1 MESSFEKVM
10 ENFRTIVSIP
20 RPSYDE
26 KQISDYLAG
35 FGRALGLNT
44 VQDDALNVIIKKPG
58 SKGYEDAPPVILQGH
73 MDIVYVSD
81 GNAVEARAITAVEE
95 NGWIKADGTSL
106 GADNGIALAYIMT
119 ILQSDNIPHPPIE
132 ALFTTCEETGMQ
144 GALSLDPSKLTGKT
158 LINIDSETEGR
169 LVAGCAGG
177 VISTVRIPIRM
188 EPIGP
193 GDTALVIRIHNLR
206 GGHSGVEIDKQ
217 RGNAIKL
224 LGRVLRGISRY
235 TGYELVSI
243 DGGAKS
249 NVIPFSASA
258 IISVVSGCMEKIETA
273 LRHWQDM
280 LRKEY
285 SLSDPD
291 LTVTFSPCDHS
302 PACRMS
308 RESKD
313 RILRGIMMMPHGVHE
328 MSLEVPGLVQSSCN
342 LGVISATETN
352 VVLTSLIRSSS
363 DSVKAFLAETICCI
377 AESLEGSASLS
388 DDYPGWEYSRHSPV
402 RDVCVKVYEDMY
414 GKTPGVSI
422 IHAGLECGV
431 LGKKLPGVDM
441 ISYGPDIIGAHTTG
455 ERMSLSSARRVWE
468 YTLAVLRNLE

>member
-1 MESSFEKVM
+1 MENSFEKVM

-20 RPSYDE
+20 RPSHNE

-58 SKGYEDAPPVILQGH
+58 SKGYESASPVILQGH
-73 MDIVYVSD
+73 MDMVYVSD
-81 GNAVEARAITAVEE
+81 RNAAETRAITAVEE

-144 GALSLDPSKLTGKT
+144 GALSLDLSKLTGKT
-158 LINIDSETEGR
+158 LINIDSETEGK

-177 VISTVRIPIRM
+177 VISTVRIPIKWSQ
-188 EPIGP
+188 P

-206 GGHSGVEIDKQ
+206 GGHSGIEIDKQ

-224 LGRVLRGISRY
+224 RAGCSGNFRH

-258 IISVVSGCMEKIETA
+258 VIGCAGCIEMIETA
-273 LRHWQDM
+273 LGHWQDI

-291 LTVTFSPCDHS
+291 LTITCSPCGHS
-302 PACRMS
+302 PVCRMS

-313 RILRGIMMMPHGVHE
+313 RILRGIMMMPHGVYE

-363 DSVKAFLAETICCI
+363 DSVKASLAETICCI

-388 DDYPGWEYSRHSPV
+388 DDYPGWEYARHSPV
-402 RDVCVKVYEDMY
+402 RDVFIKVYEDMY

-455 ERMSLSSARRVWE
+455 ERMSLLSARRVWE
-468 YTLAVLRNLE
+468 YTLAVLRNLK